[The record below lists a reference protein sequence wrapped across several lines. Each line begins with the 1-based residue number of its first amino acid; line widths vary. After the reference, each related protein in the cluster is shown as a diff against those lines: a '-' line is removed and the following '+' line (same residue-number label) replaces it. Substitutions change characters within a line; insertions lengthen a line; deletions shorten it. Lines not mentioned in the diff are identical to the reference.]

1 MGIEVLPFTVGM
13 GMINALGGV
22 GVGLLAPATSVGG
35 TALTAGGAALAG
47 AGGAVGS
54 ALNPMI
60 AGGFESA
67 SADAY
72 NNTMTEVSGFV
83 NGLDLPFIPPM
94 NFN

>member
-1 MGIEVLPFTVGM
+1 MGIELLVLAGGAIMHALGTVG
-13 GMINALGGV
+13 I
-22 GVGLLAPATSVGG
+22 GLAAPAASVGG

-83 NGLDLPFIPPM
+83 NGLGLPFMPPM